1 MGHTA
6 AEPITILGRTV
17 PPLRTTVTAL
27 AVLATVG
34 LAGCSE
40 GDDGPV
46 TEAGDPANCPGEVV
60 DVVVSVAQWGA
71 IVDQLG
77 GDCAN
82 VTTVLGSGAGDP
94 HDHEASTGDIA
105 AFEDADLVVHNGA
118 GYDDWAADAA
128 EGVSPRPVVLDVA
141 ELAGVRTGDDPHLW
155 YEPELVPRFAD
166 AVTEE
171 LTALSADAA
180 PYLQQ
185 QRQLFT
191 TELQAYVEA
200 LARLRELAPGRTYAA
215 TEPVFDR
222 TARAVA
228 LADATPSGYRDA
240 VGNEGEPAPGDLA
253 AFVAALA
260 DGGIDVL
267 VYNAQTAGSLP
278 EQLRT
283 AAEDA
288 GVPVVEVT
296 ESAPDGDG
304 SFVEWQ
310 VDQLGA
316 LSDALAE
323 DR

>member
-1 MGHTA
+1 VH
-6 AEPITILGRTV
+6 R
-17 PPLRTTVTAL
+17 LRTTAAAL
-27 AVLATVG
+27 AVLAG
-34 LAGCSE
+34 LAGCSD
-40 GDDGPV
+40 GDAGPV
-46 TEAGDPANCPGEVV
+46 TDAGDPANCPGEVV
-60 DVVVSVAQWGA
+60 DVVVSVAQWGS

-82 VTTVLGSGAGDP
+82 VTTVLGSAGGDP

-105 AFEDADLVVHNGA
+105 AFEDADLVVYNGA
-118 GYDDWAADAA
+118 DYDGWAADAA
-128 EGVSPRPVVLDVA
+128 DGVSPRPLVLEVA
-141 ELAGVRTGDDPHLW
+141 EVADAHSGDDPHLW
-155 YEPELVPRFAD
+155 YEPEVVPRFAD
-166 AVTEE
+166 AVTAA
-171 LTALSADAA
+171 LTELSADAA

-191 TELQAYVEA
+191 TELQSYVEA
-200 LARLRELAPGRTYAA
+200 LARLRELSTGRTYAA

-222 TARAVA
+222 TARAVG
-228 LADATPSGYRDA
+228 LADATPAGYRDA

-253 AFVAALA
+253 DFVTALG
-260 DGGIDVL
+260 DGRIDAL
-267 VYNAQTAGSLP
+267 VYNTQTAGSLP

-296 ESAPDGDG
+296 ESAPDDAG

-310 VDQLGA
+310 VAQLEA

-323 DR
+323 NS

>member
-1 MGHTA
+1 MHRLRATTA
-6 AEPITILGRTV
+6 AASV
-17 PPLRTTVTAL
+17 
-27 AVLATVG
+27 AVLAA
-34 LAGCSE
+34 LAGCT
-40 GDDGPV
+40 DDAGPV
-46 TEAGDPANCPGEVV
+46 TETGDPANCPGEVV
-60 DVVVSVAQWGA
+60 DVVVSVAQWGS

-77 GDCAN
+77 GDCTN
-82 VTTVLGSGAGDP
+82 VTTVLGSGGGDP

-105 AFEDADLVVHNGA
+105 AFEDADLVVYNGA
-118 GYDDWAADAA
+118 DYDPWAADAA
-128 EGVSPRPVVLDVA
+128 DGVSPRPVVLDVS
-141 ELAGVRTGDDPHLW
+141 EVAGVRSGEDPHLW

-171 LTALSADAA
+171 LTALSPDAA

-191 TELQAYVEA
+191 TELQPYVEA
-200 LARLRELAPGRTYAA
+200 LARLRELSPGRTYGA

-222 TARAVA
+222 TARAVG
-228 LADATPSGYRDA
+228 LADATPAGYRDA

-253 AFVAALA
+253 EFVNALA
-260 DGGIDVL
+260 DGSIDVL
-267 VYNAQTAGSLP
+267 VYNSQTAGSLP

-296 ESAPDGDG
+296 ESAPDDEG

-310 VDQLGA
+310 VDQLEA

-323 DR
+323 NP

>member
-1 MGHTA
+1 MPH
-6 AEPITILGRTV
+6 R
-17 PPLRTTVTAL
+17 LRTTAAL
-27 AVLATVG
+27 AVLAGTAA
-34 LAGCSE
+34 LAGCSDAD
-40 GDDGPV
+40 GGPV

-71 IVDQLG
+71 VVDQLG

-82 VTTVLGSGAGDP
+82 VTTVLGSGASDP

-105 AFEDADLVVHNGA
+105 AFEDADLVVYNGA
-118 GYDDWAADAA
+118 GYDGWAADATD
-128 EGVSPRPVVLDVA
+128 GVSPRPVVLEVA
-141 ELAGVRTGDDPHLW
+141 EVAGAATGDDPHLW
-155 YEPELVPRFAD
+155 YEPEVLPRFAD
-166 AVTEE
+166 AVTRE
-171 LTALSADAA
+171 LTELSPDAA

-191 TELQAYVEA
+191 TELQSYVAA

-222 TARAVA
+222 TARAVG
-228 LADATPSGYRDA
+228 LADATPAGYRDA

-253 AFVAALA
+253 EFVTALA

-267 VYNAQTAGSLP
+267 VYNTQTAGSLP

-283 AAEDA
+283 AAEDS

-296 ESAPDGDG
+296 ESAPDDDG

-310 VDQLGA
+310 VDQLER
-316 LSDALAE
+316 LSDALTE
-323 DR
+323 NP

>member
-1 MGHTA
+1 VHRLRATATA
-6 AEPITILGRTV
+6 AAATV
-17 PPLRTTVTAL
+17 
-27 AVLATVG
+27 AVLAA
-34 LAGCSE
+34 LAGCSD
-40 GDDGPV
+40 GDAGPV
-46 TEAGDPANCPGEVV
+46 TATGDPSNCPGEVV
-60 DVVVSVAQWGA
+60 DVVVSVAQWGS

-77 GDCAN
+77 GDCTN
-82 VTTVLGSGAGDP
+82 VTTVLGSGGGDP

-105 AFEDADLVVHNGA
+105 AFAHAELVVYNGA
-118 GYDDWAADAA
+118 DYDPWAADAVA
-128 EGVSPRPVVLDVA
+128 GVSPRPAVLEVA
-141 ELAGVRTGDDPHLW
+141 ELAGVASGQDPHLW

-191 TELQAYVEA
+191 TELQPYVEA
-200 LARLRELAPGRTYAA
+200 LARLRELSPGRTYAA

-222 TARAVA
+222 TARAVG
-228 LADATPSGYRDA
+228 LADGTPEGYRDA

-253 AFVAALA
+253 EFVTALA
-260 DGGIDVL
+260 DGRIDVL
-267 VYNAQTAGSLP
+267 VYNSQTAGSLP
-278 EQLRT
+278 EQVRT

-296 ESAPDGDG
+296 ESAPDDEG

-310 VDQLGA
+310 VDQLEQ

-323 DR
+323 NP